1 MLQRMCLIMRIAQ
14 LIIDIAYM
22 GLQRQT
28 RRTWTMKEQ
37 GSVDP
42 TPRLLRPL
50 SRESLVVS
58 SSVRELVA
66 ESSVVS

>member
-1 MLQRMCLIMRIAQ
+1 
-14 LIIDIAYM
+14 
-22 GLQRQT
+22 
-28 RRTWTMKEQ
+28 MKEQ

-50 SRESLVVS
+50 SRESPVVS